1 MNKAQ
6 TTQIAS
12 QAATVLITIVI
23 SMTGFWMMIG
33 REFVTREEVSKMTE
47 TRLEL
52 VRDNMNDFEE
62 NSRDLQRSIEAN
74 DKSIND
80 LRIEL
85 VKLESIMTNLS
96 KLLERMETRHD
107 P

>member
-1 MNKAQ
+1 MNKVQ

-52 VRDNMNDFEE
+52 VRDNMNDFEKIAE
-62 NSRDLQRSIEAN
+62 AIVNKIGLNMGYYRDETVLAVIA
-74 DKSIND
+74 I
-80 LRIEL
+80 
-85 VKLESIMTNLS
+85 LETHSYA
-96 KLLERMETRHD
+96 
-107 P
+107 

>member
-1 MNKAQ
+1 MNKA
-6 TTQIAS
+6 TSNLTS
-12 QAATVLITIVI
+12 QAATVLVTIVI

-62 NSRDLQRSIEAN
+62 NSRDLQRSIDEN
-74 DKSIND
+74 NKSINS

-85 VKLESIMTNLS
+85 AKLESAMNSLS
-96 KLLERMETRHD
+96 SLLERIEKK
-107 P
+107 

>member
-1 MNKAQ
+1 MNK
-6 TTQIAS
+6 TTSNLTS

-33 REFVTREEVSKMTE
+33 REFVTREEASKITE

-52 VRDNMNDFEE
+52 IKENMENFEQD
-62 NSRDLQRSIEAN
+62 SRDLQRSIDEN
-74 DKSIND
+74 NNSINN

-85 VKLESIMTNLS
+85 AKLESAMTSLS
-96 KLLERMETRHD
+96 NLLERIETR
-107 P
+107 